1 MKKLVIGM
9 FALCLTMGMMSC
21 GNKAAGNKDG
31 KDSAATEAQA
41 EVKEEKTVDVNEVL
55 AKAKAEGANWDE
67 AQWKDAIKD
76 MFRALSPML
85 EYFKGVEDR
94 MKEADKGT
102 DAEKAAAAA
111 KIMEEVEAKQKEF
124 EPMEKAME
132 EFNKIAEQNPVAKKL
147 LDDKAFQEEMKKE
160 FNLPEDF

>member
-102 DAEKAAAAA
+102 DAEKAAAVA
-111 KIMEEVEAKQKEF
+111 KIMEEAEAKQKEF